1 MQKLTPIQGK
11 LKYSSL
17 QYELECDISLTG
29 AKYEVWLKGR
39 GENKL

>member
-17 QYELECDISLTG
+17 QYELEYDISLTG
-29 AKYEVWLKGR
+29 AKYEVWLR
-39 GENKL
+39 G